1 MRRLIVAC
9 SLIAFTSQAAAV
21 QELAAPAPVPPA
33 SLRAQLTDEVIKD
46 AVKQTLAEAGTEQ
59 RTVGRRALSGDQYKK
74 FERKFSEAQVP
85 SCIHPDALRLQPAE
99 IETKDWVIG
108 LGGLLVVPFIVV
120 AAARGKCH

>member
-1 MRRLIVAC
+1 MKRLVVAC
-9 SLIAFTSQAAAV
+9 SLTAFTLQAAAA
-21 QELAAPAPVPPA
+21 QEAAVAPPAP
-33 SLRAQLTDEVIKD
+33 LRAQLTDEVIRD
-46 AVKQTLAEAGTEQ
+46 AVKQTLAETGIDRRQ
-59 RTVGRRALSGDQYKK
+59 RDSTVLRGDQYKK

-108 LGGLLVVPFIVV
+108 LGGILVVPFIIV

>member
-1 MRRLIVAC
+1 MKRVVVAC
-9 SLIAFTSQAAAV
+9 LLTAFTLQ
-21 QELAAPAPVPPA
+21 AAPAQEISVAPPA
-33 SLRAQLTDEVIKD
+33 PLRAQLTDEAIKD
-46 AVKQTLAEAGTEQ
+46 AVKQTLAETRTEQ
-59 RTVGRRALSGDQYKK
+59 RTLDRTVLSGDQYKK

-108 LGGLLVVPFIVV
+108 LGGILVMPFIIV